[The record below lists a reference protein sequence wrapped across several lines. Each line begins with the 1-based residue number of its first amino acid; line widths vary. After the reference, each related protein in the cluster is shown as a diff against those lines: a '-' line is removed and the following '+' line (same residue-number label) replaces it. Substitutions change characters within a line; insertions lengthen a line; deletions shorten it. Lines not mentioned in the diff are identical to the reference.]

1 MLQAA
6 DWRPRGYNVYP
17 IEVENVLAVHPK
29 VVRAAVVGTPSP
41 VIGEISVA
49 FVNPADPS
57 EPPTLAELRSWV
69 AADLADYK
77 TPDRLV
83 VVDDLPLTAMMKID
97 KTTTLVHRAARPP
110 TTGC

>member
-1 MLQAA
+1 M
-6 DWRPRGYNVYP
+6 
-17 IEVENVLAVHPK
+17 
-29 VVRAAVVGTPSP
+29 GTPAP
-41 VIGEISVA
+41 VIGEIGVA
-49 FVNPADPS
+49 FVIPADPS

-97 KTTTLVHRAARPP
+97 KTALVHRGGRDHRRQDADRPGRRAANTVGRSAPSSSS
-110 TTGC
+110 TTAAT

>member
-1 MLQAA
+1 
-6 DWRPRGYNVYP
+6 
-17 IEVENVLAVHPK
+17 
-29 VVRAAVVGTPSP
+29 VGTPAP

-49 FVNPADPS
+49 FVIPPDPS

-97 KTTTLVHRAARPP
+97 EATLVHRAARPP